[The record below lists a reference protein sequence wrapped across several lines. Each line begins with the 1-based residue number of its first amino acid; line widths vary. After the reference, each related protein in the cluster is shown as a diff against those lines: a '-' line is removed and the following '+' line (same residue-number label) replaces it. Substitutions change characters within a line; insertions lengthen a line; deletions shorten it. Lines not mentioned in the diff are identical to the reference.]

1 MMEVADAL
9 AVLGAEPG
17 SSWEDIRRAYRDQLM
32 SNHPDTGGD
41 ASSAGRTEKVV
52 EAFRALR
59 TVTQDG
65 LKPLPTVAQP
75 ETVDVDGGLMV
86 LHARP
91 GDVFMRLC
99 QAAEQI
105 GHLAYADR
113 DANLLQVMV
122 VDDEWAPSQLTAELQ
137 AEGSVTMA
145 MFSLEPLGVGE
156 APPIADVV
164 KKLAAEL
171 RAPAALD

>member
-1 MMEVADAL
+1 MEVADAL
-9 AVLGAEPG
+9 AVLGADPG

-32 SNHPDTGGD
+32 SHHPDAGGEA
-41 ASSAGRTEKVV
+41 ASAERTERVI

-59 TVTQDG
+59 TMTEDG
-65 LKPLPTVAQP
+65 TRPLPAP
-75 ETVDVDGGLMV
+75 LIAETEGAGEGLMV

-91 GDVFMRLC
+91 GDVFLRMC

-113 DANLLQVMV
+113 EENLLQVMIG
-122 VDDEWAPSQLTAELQ
+122 DEQWAPSQLTAELR
-137 AEGSVTMA
+137 AEGSLTMA
-145 MFSLEPLGVGE
+145 MFSLEPIGVAE

-164 KKLAAEL
+164 AKLAGAL